1 MSLRSCLLL
10 LTAPAVL
17 AHTPCLWDGVAS
29 THASLPSCL
38 IVKVKE
44 GRLIKV
50 SELGDK
56 GLEEER

>member
-17 AHTPCLWDGVAS
+17 VAS